1 MQQRQRNVQKSVIHV
16 QSCCFAYGG
25 SAVLVAFAVK
35 GVSFQSCARSLCC
48 IKLELNLDRQ
58 LRVNRVKILNG
69 SV

>member
-1 MQQRQRNVQKSVIHV
+1 MHV
-16 QSCCFAYGG
+16 QSCCFANGG

-58 LRVNRVKILNG
+58 LRVSRAKILNG